1 MKNWKSAILL
11 FALAASFTAC
21 KKEAVETK
29 KEITE
34 NKTLAAGETATASF
48 KIEGMSC
55 AVMCASKIEK
65 ELQQTEGVSKAKVDF
80 EKKTAT
86 IEYNSSVVTPSD
98 LATKVEAVADGK
110 TYKVSDVKSSTD
122 KASLYEEEPKKAKKS
137 KKSKK
142 AAKEEA
148 AKAETAAPAASCSSE
163 AAKTTSKP
171 GGCCASKKKSC
182 SSESGTL

>member
-1 MKNWKSAILL
+1 MKTWKIAILIC
-11 FALAASFTAC
+11 AMAASFTAC
-21 KKEAVETK
+21 KKETET
-29 KEITE
+29 TATATS
-34 NKTLAAGETATASF
+34 KTLAAGETATASF

-65 ELQQTEGVSKAKVDF
+65 ELQQTEGVKAAKVDF

-86 IEYNSSVVTPSD
+86 VEYNSTLVTPSE
-98 LATKVEAVADGK
+98 LAKKVEAVADGK
-110 TYKVSDVKSSTD
+110 TYKVSEVKSSTD

>member
-86 IEYNSSVVTPSD
+86 VEYNSSVVTPSD